1 MSLPTRPAGRI
12 TGLYDTFIGTRANRA
27 RISIEA
33 GPIVRCRE
41 TDAVIAMARFPT
53 LLARPNAMISAA
65 QCRSARALL
74 GWSVAKL
81 ASAASVS
88 ASAIDD
94 FEAERRAPLPAVAGP
109 IRRAFEPVG
118 VAFLPGEDVRLRQ
131 GRCFEVGGD
140 NARVRGRQPRI
151 SHAA

>member
-1 MSLPTRPAGRI
+1 MKQ
-12 TGLYDTFIGTRANRA
+12 
-27 RISIEA
+27 
-33 GPIVRCRE
+33 
-41 TDAVIAMARFPT
+41 DAVITMARFRT
-53 LLARPNAMISAA
+53 LSACPNAMISAA
-65 QCRSARALL
+65 QCRWARALL
-74 GWSVAKL
+74 GWSITKL
-81 ASAASVS
+81 ASSASVS

-118 VAFLPGEDVRLRQ
+118 VAFLPGEDVCLRQ

>member
-1 MSLPTRPAGRI
+1 
-12 TGLYDTFIGTRANRA
+12 
-27 RISIEA
+27 
-33 GPIVRCRE
+33 
-41 TDAVIAMARFPT
+41 
-53 LLARPNAMISAA
+53 MISAA

-94 FEAERRAPLPAVAGP
+94 FEAERRAPVPAIAGP

-118 VAFLPGEDVRLRQ
+118 VVFLPGEDVRLRSETL
-131 GRCFEVGGD
+131 FEVSGHS
-140 NARVRGRQPRI
+140 ARVHVRQTRRKPRRLTAGVTL
-151 SHAA
+151 S

>member
-1 MSLPTRPAGRI
+1 
-12 TGLYDTFIGTRANRA
+12 
-27 RISIEA
+27 
-33 GPIVRCRE
+33 
-41 TDAVIAMARFPT
+41 
-53 LLARPNAMISAA
+53 MISPA

-81 ASAASVS
+81 ASAAPVS

-131 GRCFEVGGD
+131 GRCFEFGGD
-140 NARVRGRQPRI
+140 YARVRGRQPCR

>member
-1 MSLPTRPAGRI
+1 VPGKSALETLWGQDLLFYAGVVKQTPVI
-12 TGLYDTFIGTRANRA
+12 T
-27 RISIEA
+27 
-33 GPIVRCRE
+33 
-41 TDAVIAMARFPT
+41 MAPFRSFS
-53 LLARPNAMISAA
+53 AHPNEMISAT

-94 FEAERRAPLPAVAGP
+94 FEAERRAPVPAVAGP

-118 VAFLPGEDVRLRQ
+118 VAFLPGEEIRLRPGAPE
-131 GRCFEVGGD
+131 GRATGTPSV
-140 NARVRGRQPRI
+140 AAKASRQALIGALPRRA
-151 SHAA
+151 SLRT